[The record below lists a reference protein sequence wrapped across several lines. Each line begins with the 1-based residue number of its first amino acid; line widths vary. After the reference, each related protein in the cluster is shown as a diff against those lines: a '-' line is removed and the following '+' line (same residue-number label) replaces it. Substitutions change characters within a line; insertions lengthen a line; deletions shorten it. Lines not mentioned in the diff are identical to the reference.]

1 MSRRKKIFIGIVVFI
16 ITLLVVAIIYIDNII
31 EGTINRE
38 LSYQIELHKNE
49 YQIKVGNVKSTFILK
64 RLVIKDVSIKEI
76 KNVKENPIEKFEFS
90 LDKLVL
96 KLHDFSEMFSDGEF
110 WVKEIMINEPDLIL
124 NLALNEFGKKRK
136 KKNKTGSTLFKKIRI
151 DNINIIDGSLNLNQI
166 DSIGTEIN
174 IAVVDKF
181 DLNVKSTVLDLDS
194 SKTGKK
200 FDYEEFEFDI
210 SGIDINKI
218 PDHFL
223 KIEQV
228 NYNSSNEIF
237 IVKNIQFESSK
248 SLESFKKTAQNNAPW
263 MNLNVFDVKFKI
275 PVNQILDK
283 NIQLDLLEIG
293 HSTFD
298 FYQDNTLPE
307 VSKKK
312 TKFSYAKMLN
322 KINFPFTIDT
332 IRLLSSEANLRI
344 IDKKINKEDTFNIR
358 KINGD
363 ILFVSTDT
371 VYQKVHPKVEMK
383 VQSLLW
389 ENTPAN
395 ISVILDV
402 DSTSD
407 RFEGHLRMGN
417 LSYIKI
423 KHLLEE
429 RININLHS
437 GYVDHLKFNFL
448 FFQNNM
454 KGDLDLIIHDV
465 NVNPKL
471 LIFSDKVKD
480 VRFSLEGLRLKAQ
493 FDRDLGMMGKLIVDT
508 LVLNKPNI
516 SWINV
521 EAVKKLRP
529 KKVEV
534 KSGEVLF
541 KTFQINYYYLDRL
554 SLKIFNKSR
563 DSLPIV
569 SVDDGWIKSKS
580 IRVDENSDGTM
591 SFNPGH
597 LSLRLKNVSF
607 NNSTS
612 NFFDINQIDY
622 GKQKGQLSARGIR
635 YKSNGS
641 KFDFLSRKTKD
652 KFWMGFYVEKGAVD
666 FDILKVIKGEY
677 KITRVKIDNPI
688 ITFVNDPNDTE
699 AAKSKEKKAKQ
710 SKNKI
715 SYLID
720 KVVLDNADI
729 KYSIRTK
736 QNKEHK
742 VLLANKINLRISN
755 ITNDSL
761 QLIKNH
767 ELKLDLVGRAFGQS
781 HINIAANLDQR
792 PGKDKANLSF
802 DLVDLS
808 LKEVNERLSP
818 FIHNKLKDGKLIELH
833 LVLKRNNKRITGN
846 VSLKDL
852 EIKDLELG
860 GKKEKP
866 DLLSVKIPG
875 LKVDFK
881 RNENDIK
888 PILNLGSVELIKPVI
903 TLRNHTSKDK
913 DKTKE
918 EKKPAKNKPVFASHA
933 NNPNMIIDDFKIKY
947 AMFSLFTDQDTKP
960 HSAIRNWSLNV
971 NGIRFYEN
979 KGESL
984 LPLSVN
990 NLVLDAK
997 EIGTINNPDIFI
1009 NVSKIKYNLKEE
1021 KLTIN
1026 NLKVKNTKT
1035 LVELYR
1041 GEMYRKPWFDVYVP
1055 KVQLSFDL
1063 DELVNTNPH
1072 IRRVDI
1078 DGTKFLFEFD
1088 FKLAINPKIKPLFVD
1103 MIRSSSIPYTID
1115 TVSITNSDA
1124 TIYMQENTRERSG
1137 YLIFNDINGTI
1148 DNISN
1153 DPKVIAEKPNTLID
1167 IGTVLWGKGKSHVI
1181 GEISLSDPDK
1191 YFNLKGVV
1199 DTMDLTVADTLI
1211 KNVFNMSIK
1220 SGRLNQ
1226 AKFDIDFN
1234 ETQANG
1240 SVLFNYEKLK
1250 VTMFKGQHAVKVNT
1264 DSMSM
1269 AAVDKKEKLNSSF
1282 MMKIIVNGLIKE
1294 NNLPGKGNYAIGS
1307 AAYVREPDKP
1317 VFRYVWYSL
1326 AGGMLEA
1333 TEGGLIRVLRNIG
1346 GGKEDNAKKEKKAE
1360 KKTGN

>member
-1 MSRRKKIFIGIVVFI
+1 MSRSKKIIIGIVVFI
-16 ITLLVVAIIYIDNII
+16 IAILIVAIIYVDNII

-64 RLVIKDVSIKEI
+64 RLVIEDVSIKEI
-76 KNVKENPIEKFEFS
+76 KNVKEDPIQKFEFS

-96 KLHDFSEMFSDGEF
+96 SLHDFSEMFSDGEL
-110 WVKEIMINEPDLIL
+110 WVKEIRINEPNLIL
-124 NLALNEFGKKRK
+124 NLALKEFGKKRK

-166 DSIGTEIN
+166 DSVGAEIN
-174 IAVVDKF
+174 IAKVDKF
-181 DLNVKSTVLDLDS
+181 DLNVKSSVLDLDS
-194 SKTGKK
+194 SKTGEKY
-200 FDYEEFEFDI
+200 DYEEFEFDI
-210 SGIDINKI
+210 SGIDFNKI
-218 PDHFL
+218 PDHAL
-223 KIEQV
+223 KIQHV
-228 NYNSSNEIF
+228 NYKSSDEIF
-237 IVKNIQFESSK
+237 LVKNIQFENSK
-248 SLESFKKTAQNNAPW
+248 SLETFKKTAQNNAPW
-263 MNLNVFDVKFKI
+263 VNLNVFNIKLKI

-307 VSKKK
+307 ITKKK
-312 TKFSYAKMLN
+312 TKFSYAKMLS

-332 IRLLSSEANLRI
+332 IRLLSSEANLKI
-344 IDKKINKEDTFNIR
+344 VDKEINKEDTFNIK

-371 VYQKVHPKVEMK
+371 VYQKDHPQVEIK

-395 ISVILDV
+395 ISVKLDV
-402 DSTSD
+402 DSASD
-407 RFEGHLRMGN
+407 RFEGHLRMGD

-423 KHLLEE
+423 KHILEE
-429 RININLHS
+429 RIDIDLYS
-437 GYVDHLKFNFL
+437 GRIEHFYFNFL
-448 FFQNNM
+448 LFKNNVS
-454 KGDLDLIIHDV
+454 GSLDLVIRDV
-465 NVNPKL
+465 RVNPKK
-471 LIFSDKVKD
+471 LIIPEKAKDILFSMSELILKTE
-480 VRFSLEGLRLKAQ
+480 FSRN
-493 FDRDLGMMGKLIVDT
+493 LGTSGKLIVDT
-508 LVLNKPNI
+508 LIIRKPVI
-516 SWINV
+516 SFIKVDEKNV
-521 EAVKKLRP
+521 IKSLDVK
-529 KKVEV
+529 V
-534 KSGEVLF
+534 KTGDVLF
-541 KTFQINYYYLDRL
+541 KTYQINYFDLEDL
-554 SLKIFNKSR
+554 SVKVYDKSKN
-563 DSLPIV
+563 SSPIL
-569 SVDDGWIKSKS
+569 SINDGWIKSRAIQVNTNK
-580 IRVDENSDGTM
+580 DGMTN
-591 SFNPGH
+591 FKPGH
-597 LSLRLKNVSF
+597 LSFGLNEVSF
-607 NNSTS
+607 NNSTRD
-612 NFFDINQIDY
+612 FFDINQINY
-622 GKQKGQLSARGIR
+622 YKKRGQLNITGIR
-635 YKSNGS
+635 YKSKGS
-641 KFDFLSRKTKD
+641 KFDFLSRKSKD
-652 KFWMGFYVEKGAVD
+652 KFWMGLYVENGTVD
-666 FDILKVIKGEY
+666 FDILKIIKGEY

-699 AAKSKEKKAKQ
+699 ETKSKEKKANQ

-720 KVVLDNADI
+720 KIVLDNADI

-736 QNKEHK
+736 QSKEHK
-742 VLLANKINLRISN
+742 VLLANKINVRVSN

-761 QLIKNH
+761 QLIKNN

-781 HINIAANLDQR
+781 HINISANLDQR

-808 LKEVNERLSP
+808 LMELNERLSP
-818 FIHNKLKDGKLIELH
+818 FIHKKLKGGKLKELH
-833 LVLKRNNKRITGN
+833 LVLKKNNKKITGDI
-846 VSLKDL
+846 SLKDL
-852 EIKDLELG
+852 EIKDLEMSD
-860 GKKEKP
+860 KKENP
-866 DLLSVKIPG
+866 DLLSVNIPG

-881 RNENDIK
+881 RNGNDIK
-888 PILNLGSVELIKPVI
+888 PILNLGSVELVKPII
-903 TLRNHTSKDK
+903 TLRNYTVKNKDNN
-913 DKTKE
+913 KE
-918 EKKPAKNKPVFASHA
+918 GKNPAKNKPVFAPHG
-933 NNPNMIIDDFKIKY
+933 NDPGLTIDNFKIKY
-947 AMFSLFTDQDTKP
+947 AMFSLFTNDDPKS
-960 HSAIRNWSLNV
+960 HSAIRNGNV
-971 NGIRFYEN
+971 TVSGIRVYKN

-990 NLVLDAK
+990 NLVLEAK

-1055 KVQLSFDL
+1055 KVQLSFKL

-1072 IRRVDI
+1072 IRKVDI
-1078 DGTKFLFEFD
+1078 DGVKFLFKFD

-1115 TVSITNSDA
+1115 TVAISNSDA
-1124 TIYMQENTRERSG
+1124 TIYMQENSRERSG

-1153 DPKVIAEKPNTLID
+1153 DPEVIAKKPNTLID
-1167 IGTVLWGKGKSHVI
+1167 VRTKLWGEGKGHVI
-1181 GEISLSDPDK
+1181 GTISLSDPDK

-1199 DTMDLTVADTLI
+1199 DTMNLSVADTLI
-1211 KNVFNMSIK
+1211 KDVFNMSVT

-1234 ETQANG
+1234 ETQATG

-1250 VTMFKGQHAVKVNT
+1250 VTMFKGQHGVKVNT
-1264 DSMSM
+1264 DSMST
-1269 AAVDKKEKLNSSF
+1269 AAVDKKEKLNSGF
-1282 MMKIIVNGLIKE
+1282 MMKAIVNGLIKE
-1294 NNLPGKGNYAIGS
+1294 NNIPGKGNYAIGS

-1317 VFRYVWYSL
+1317 VFRYIWYSL
-1326 AGGMLEA
+1326 AGGMLETA
-1333 TEGGLIRVLRNIG
+1333 EGGLIRVLRHLG
-1346 GGKEDNAKKEKKAE
+1346 GGKEDEKKEKKTE
-1360 KKTGN
+1360 KKSGK